1 MGKIIWGKWKE
12 QEEQR
17 DEFETL
23 GSIEHQCGQTGR
35 VPGHGRQACQESGQ
49 ALNSVSCLRVFQ
61 SDKA

>member
-1 MGKIIWGKWKE
+1 MSKIIWGKRKE
-12 QEEQR
+12 REEQR

-23 GSIEHQCGQTGR
+23 GNTEHQCGQTGR
-35 VPGHGRQACQESGQ
+35 VPGHGRQACQESGR